1 MGMTDPIADM
11 LTRLRNAGLAKHKKV
26 DIPSSTLKVAIA
38 TVLRNLGYIKNFK
51 TVTNEN
57 FETLRIYLKFD
68 DENFPVIHEIHRVS
82 RPSRRVYVGTDEIPK
97 VKNGMGCAI
106 VSTSKGVLS
115 DEEARKAQVGGEVI
129 CTVW

>member
-11 LTRLRNAGLAKHKKV
+11 LTRLRNAGMARHKKV
-26 DIPSSTLKVAIA
+26 DIPSSKLKVAIA

-68 DENFPVIHEIHRVS
+68 DENFPVIHEIQRVS
-82 RPSRRVYVGTDEIPK
+82 RPSRRVYVGMDDIPK

-106 VSTSKGVLS
+106 ISTSKGVIS
-115 DEEARKAQVGGEVI
+115 DEEARKAQVGGEVL
-129 CTVW
+129 CTIW

>member
-11 LTRLRNAGLAKHKKV
+11 LTRLRNAGMARHKKV
-26 DIPSSTLKVAIA
+26 DIPSSKQKVAIA

-51 TVTNEN
+51 TVTNDN

-68 DENFPVIHEIHRVS
+68 DGNFPVIHEIQRVS

-115 DEEARKAQVGGEVI
+115 DEDARKAQVGGEVI
-129 CTVW
+129 CTIW

>member
-11 LTRLRNAGLAKHKKV
+11 LTRLRNAGLARHKKV
-26 DIPSSTLKVAIA
+26 DIPSSKLKVAIA

-51 TVTNEN
+51 TVTDES
-57 FETLRIYLKFD
+57 FEILRIYLKFD
-68 DENFPVIHEIHRVS
+68 EENLPVIHEIQRVS
-82 RPSRRVYVGTDEIPK
+82 RPSRRVYVGTDDIPK

-115 DEEARKAQVGGEVI
+115 DEEAHKAQVGGEVI

>member
-1 MGMTDPIADM
+1 MTDPIADM
-11 LTRLRNAGLAKHKKV
+11 LTRLRNAGMARHKKV
-26 DIPSSTLKVAIA
+26 DIPSSKLKVAIA

-68 DENFPVIHEIHRVS
+68 DENFPVIHEIQRVS
-82 RPSRRVYVGTDEIPK
+82 RPSRRVYVGMDDIPK
-97 VKNGMGCAI
+97 VKSGMGCAI
-106 VSTSKGVLS
+106 ISTSKGVLS
-115 DEEARKAQVGGEVI
+115 DEEARKAQVGGEVL

>member
-11 LTRLRNAGLAKHKKV
+11 LTRLRNAGLARHKKV

-68 DENFPVIHEIHRVS
+68 DENFPVIHEIQRVS

-129 CTVW
+129 CTIW

>member
-11 LTRLRNAGLAKHKKV
+11 LTRLRNAGLARHKKV
-26 DIPSSTLKVAIA
+26 DIPSSKLKVAIA

-51 TVTNEN
+51 TVTDEN

-68 DENFPVIHEIHRVS
+68 EENLPVIHEIQRVS
-82 RPSRRVYVGTDEIPK
+82 RPSRRVYVGTDDIPK

-106 VSTSKGVLS
+106 VSTSRGVLS